1 IVNFHGNQ
9 VVGQLLGREGI
20 EFDARR
26 FKYVGVPM
34 RDSAACALTK
44 ASGVTTLEQWKSAKT
59 PVKIGAVGPGDTSHD
74 VGRVL
79 MATVGLPIQLVRG
92 YKGTAEIRLAAESGE
107 VAGGCW
113 QWESI
118 KSTWRKALEGG
129 EVSIV
134 LQMAPK
140 PLADLPNVPVALSLA
155 KTDEARQLM
164 QAGIVVPTA
173 ISRLYALPPGTPDD
187 RVQTLR
193 KAFLDTLRD
202 PELLADAGRAKLEI
216 DPIGGEET
224 ERLVAE
230 LFKLDPDVAAKLK
243 GILR

>member
-1 IVNFHGNQ
+1 
-9 VVGQLLGREGI
+9 
-20 EFDARR
+20 
-26 FKYVGVPM
+26 
-34 RDSAACALTK
+34 
-44 ASGVTTLEQWKSAKT
+44 
-59 PVKIGAVGPGDTSHD
+59 
-74 VGRVL
+74 
-79 MATVGLPIQLVRG
+79 
-92 YKGTAEIRLAAESGE
+92 
-107 VAGGCW
+107 
-113 QWESI
+113 
-118 KSTWRKALEGG
+118 
-129 EVSIV
+129 
-134 LQMAPK
+134 MAPK

-155 KTDEARQLM
+155 RTDEARQLM

-187 RVQTLR
+187 RVQMLR

>member
-1 IVNFHGNQ
+1 
-9 VVGQLLGREGI
+9 
-20 EFDARR
+20 
-26 FKYVGVPM
+26 
-34 RDSAACALTK
+34 
-44 ASGVTTLEQWKSAKT
+44 
-59 PVKIGAVGPGDTSHD
+59 GPGDGGED
-74 VGRVL
+74 VGGGVR
-79 MATVGLPIQLVRG
+79 ARVGLPIQLVRG

-107 VAGGCW
+107 IAGGCW

-118 KSTWRKALEGG
+118 KSTWRKALGGG

-140 PLADLPNVPVALSLA
+140 PLADLPNVPLAFSLA
-155 KTDEARQLM
+155 KTDDARQLM

-193 KAFLDTLRD
+193 KAFVDTLHD
-202 PELLADAGRAKLEI
+202 PELLADAGRAKLEV
-216 DPIGGEET
+216 DPISGEDT
-224 ERLVAE
+224 ERLVFE
-230 LFKLDPDVAAKLK
+230 LFKLDPAVAAKLK